1 MKVRTNKEFLCFGVE
16 KLIQARRKPIYVGI
30 NCLGRISLDTGGR
43 TYLVNE
49 IKNLARIDAQNKYYL
64 FISAKKE
71 DIFGILPPNFHKI
84 FLRFSGNSILRA
96 VIEQLILPF
105 YIRKLDIGIF
115 YAPSNFDTVFSRC
128 KSIVAI
134 RSLLFCHLPYSIPFP
149 QRIYRSI
156 FVPLSVKRA
165 SKVVTV
171 SRWMKEEIC
180 ERCKIPLHKVEV
192 IYHGVDT
199 SLFLLQQN
207 MNFLK
212 RYGVQKP
219 YLLTVGVLWEYKN
232 VDKVIEAFKILKKE
246 YKVKHRL
253 VIVGRDDNGNMLKYK
268 ELAGQLGMQNEIIFT
283 GPVSHHNLRYF
294 YSAAD
299 VFIFPS
305 EIESFGLPLLE
316 AMACQVPIV
325 ASNKA
330 AIPEIVGDA
339 GVVIDPHDTATMARI
354 IYELINSTV
363 LRKNLI
369 KRGRQ
374 RIKQFDWLRVAE
386 ELHEVF
392 SQL

>member
-1 MKVRTNKEFLCFGVE
+1 MFWSE
-16 KLIQARRKPIYVGI
+16 KLTQVRQKPIYIGI

-49 IKNLARIDAQNKYYL
+49 IRNLAKIDAQNTYYL

-96 VIEQLILPF
+96 IIEQLILPF
-105 YIRKLDIGIF
+105 YIRKLEIGIF

-134 RSLLFCHLPYSIPFP
+134 RSLLFYHLPYSIPFP

-180 ERCKIPLHKVEV
+180 ERYRIPLHKVEV

-199 SLFLLQQN
+199 SLFIVQQN
-207 MNFLK
+207 MDFLK

-232 VDKVIEAFKILKKE
+232 VDKVIEAFKILKKK

-253 VIVGRDDNGNMLKYK
+253 VIVGRDYDGNRSEYEKRA
-268 ELAGQLGMQNEIIFT
+268 ERLGIQNEIIFT
-283 GPVSHHNLRYF
+283 GPVSPHDLRYF

-305 EIESFGLPLLE
+305 KIESFGLPLLE
-316 AMACQVPIV
+316 AMACQVPLV

-330 AIPEIVGDA
+330 TIPEIVGDA
-339 GVVIDPHDTATMARI
+339 GVVINPDDTATMARI
-354 IYELINSTV
+354 IYELINNSS
-363 LRKNLI
+363 LREDLVR
-369 KRGRQ
+369 RGKQ

-386 ELHEVF
+386 KLHKTF